1 MAARAD
7 RIEAL
12 RRDLGWLPRRP
23 NWSPPQ
29 PDLMIAYAYSGST
42 SAGTFSTT
50 TYTSSRGSLAG
61 ELASQRGEVEDH
73 EEKAKRRE
81 RAKGVLEGFCH
92 GDGDIGALERW
103 LSELGVGW
111 VLGLADDAPSA
122 AGTSLLRA
130 QRNLTLT
137 ERWIWALTEITGSTV
152 RFVGELDVPGP
163 VRLIRFLPLHEKAR
177 KEKRRLVTFVEA
189 TILKMLP
196 FVDALLAAG
205 DPLDAAIADTADA
218 TNGTRTPS
226 GSKLQILLD
235 VRDAVSSASIGIDL
249 CFQSWDSCFQSWD
262 SWVEMETQRRSGEVL
277 SLLSAKEQRL
287 DEAIWN
293 TMEKIRTSILNDDDD
308 NRWGIHTPQGSSDT
322 CKVTRSL
329 ITYIKSLWDDYWRVN
344 HIVRTA
350 AKLGNYVPERD
361 TSSSLLSAE
370 QDKTDPLTTLAMEM
384 VSSLQVKLAKRSEPF
399 PDHSLRLLFLIN
411 NTHFMWQHLHPLF
424 RMKFHVAVL
433 TTKIE
438 DYIQKYLQ
446 VSWAPVLSCLYTR
459 HYYFRTSS
467 PNFDSEFQKTYTAQK
482 LWKVPDPE
490 LRTRLREAIVEKV
503 VSGLT
508 RYLEGNNIISP
519 GITPQE
525 REEML
530 LELFEG

>member
-1 MAARAD
+1 MAG
-7 RIEAL
+7 RIEDL
-12 RRDLGWLPRRP
+12 RRDLAWLPRRE
-23 NWSPPQ
+23 NWRPPEQ
-29 PDLMIAYAYSGST
+29 PDLMVAYAYSGST

-50 TYTSSRGSLAG
+50 TYTSSQGSLAG
-61 ELASQRGEVEDH
+61 ELASQRVEDD
-73 EEKAKRRE
+73 EEKATRRE
-81 RAKGVLEGFCH
+81 RAKGLPEGFCH

-111 VLGLADDAPSA
+111 VLGLAADAPS
-122 AGTSLLRA
+122 AGTSLLH
-130 QRNLTLT
+130 LTLT

-152 RFVGELDVPGP
+152 RFVGN
-163 VRLIRFLPLHEKAR
+163 RPLSGWS
-177 KEKRRLVTFVEA
+177 
-189 TILKMLP
+189 
-196 FVDALLAAG
+196 AAG
-205 DPLDAAIADTADA
+205 DPLDAANEAHA
-218 TNGTRTPS
+218 PL
-226 GSKLQILLD
+226 GSKLQILMD

-249 CFQSWDSCFQSWD
+249 CFQSWDSLVD
-262 SWVEMETQRRSGEVL
+262 METQRRSGEVL
-277 SLLSAKEQRL
+277 SILSAKEQRL
-287 DEAIWN
+287 DEAVWN
-293 TMEKIRTSILNDDDD
+293 TMEE
-308 NRWGIHTPQGSSDT
+308 GSSDT

-350 AKLGNYVPERD
+350 AKFGNYVPERD

-370 QDKTDPLTTLAMEM
+370 QDKTDRLTTLTMEM
-384 VSSLQVKLAKRSEPF
+384 VSSLQVKLAKRSVSF
-399 PDHSLRLLFLIN
+399 PDDSLRLLFLIN

-433 TTKIE
+433 TAKIE
-438 DYIQKYLQ
+438 EYIQKYLQ
-446 VSWAPVLSCLYTR
+446 VSWEPALSCLHTR
-459 HYYFRTSS
+459 HYCFRTNSKL
-467 PNFDSEFQKTYTAQK
+467 PTFDSEFQKTYTAQK

-490 LRTRLREAIVEKV
+490 LRTRLRKAIVDKV

-508 RYLEGNNIISP
+508 RYLGDNNITSP